1 MLGTQHHV
9 KNQLCLF
16 VICEQAV
23 EKRTSEPLLYSL
35 CLPVSVCESAVQH
48 QKYVKICLFF
58 HCLFVIDTY
67 K

>member
-9 KNQLCLF
+9 RNQLCLF

-35 CLPVSVCESAVQH
+35 CLPVSICESAVQH
-48 QKYVKICLFF
+48 PLYQVSNDVLWKTVLS
-58 HCLFVIDTY
+58 
-67 K
+67 